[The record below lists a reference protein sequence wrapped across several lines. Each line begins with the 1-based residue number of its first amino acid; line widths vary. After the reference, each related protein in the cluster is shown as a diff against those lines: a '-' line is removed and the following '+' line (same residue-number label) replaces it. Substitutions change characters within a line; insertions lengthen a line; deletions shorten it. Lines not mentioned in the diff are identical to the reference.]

1 MNPRYSESKK
11 YWRPPHDPPIYQWS
25 ATENREAKLLE
36 YIQEHSEKG
45 NPADVIKKIDAFC
58 EKNWMMN
65 LGSEKAEIV
74 KGAMKDRPI
83 KTVLEIGGYC
93 GYSALVFANEIAGR
107 EGAKVY
113 TIEINDYYAGIAR
126 KIQEHAGL
134 DKMIEIH
141 LATVE
146 KSADFIKSKGPF
158 DMIFIDHVK
167 DLYLPDY

>member
-1 MNPRYSESKK
+1 M
-11 YWRPPHDPPIYQWS
+11 
-25 ATENREAKLLE
+25 
-36 YIQEHSEKG
+36 
-45 NPADVIKKIDAFC
+45 IKKIDAFC

-167 DLYLPDY
+167 DLYLPDYQLLEQYGVIQKGCLVVGDNMIYPGSPDYHANMRDNP